1 MESPHQE
8 DGGDNFI
15 GPLGILNFHLPLGGA
30 GASQMVGLKFLHIFR
45 GTKGEVC

>member
-15 GPLGILNFHLPLGGA
+15 GPLGILNLA